1 MAILG
6 TPIIDIWCERKLNED
21 GTHSAILNWN
31 PKYAKVFI
39 YRKKDGN
46 SWEQTPIIVTNSNTY
61 EDIIDSQNLNIK
73 KSIFYDSE
81 TVYNLI
87 PFINF

>member
-39 YRKKDGN
+39 
-46 SWEQTPIIVTNSNTY
+46 
-61 EDIIDSQNLNIK
+61 
-73 KSIFYDSE
+73 
-81 TVYNLI
+81 
-87 PFINF
+87 

>member
-31 PKYAKVFI
+31 PKYAKV
-39 YRKKDGN
+39 
-46 SWEQTPIIVTNSNTY
+46 
-61 EDIIDSQNLNIK
+61 
-73 KSIFYDSE
+73 
-81 TVYNLI
+81 
-87 PFINF
+87 